1 MSAILDSLRK
11 ATPRYQ
17 DLTDREEQVSNE
29 IAERLTRQH
38 ADNVSRVQRAASV
51 DVRLANDK
59 QKGLVRYLLSQL
71 RTHNAKVYADAAP
84 WVERNL
90 ETLTFSSVSN
100 IIDRLRAHLAA
111 PGVAGPTVEAPA
123 KRAYDPY
130 DDIPS
135 GYYAVSNNDGDT
147 SFYRVNHKDGRVYVD
162 LQVSDA
168 LHRIPWA
175 TRKAALDKIRTDGPE
190 ACGKRYADEIGRCYR
205 CGRTLTDETSRE
217 LGIGPTCRNK

>member
-1 MSAILDSLRK
+1 MSAILNSLRRS
-11 ATPRYQ
+11 TPLGQ
-17 DLTDREEQVSNE
+17 HMTDAEEHVASAPTA
-29 IAERLTRQH
+29 IDRLKRQH
-38 ADNVSRVQRAASV
+38 ADTIPRRVAV
-51 DVRLANDK
+51 EVVRPANDK

-71 RTHNAKVYADAAP
+71 RTHNATVYADAAP

-90 ETLTFSSVSN
+90 ESLSFTSISN
-100 IIDRLRAHLAA
+100 VIDRLRGHLAA
-111 PGVAGPTVEAPA
+111 PPVAGAVVEAPA
-123 KRAYDPY
+123 KRAFDPY

-168 LHRIPWA
+168 LQRIPWA
-175 TRKAALDKIRTDGPE
+175 TRKAALDKIRHDGPE

-205 CGRTLTDETSRE
+205 CGRTLTDETSRD